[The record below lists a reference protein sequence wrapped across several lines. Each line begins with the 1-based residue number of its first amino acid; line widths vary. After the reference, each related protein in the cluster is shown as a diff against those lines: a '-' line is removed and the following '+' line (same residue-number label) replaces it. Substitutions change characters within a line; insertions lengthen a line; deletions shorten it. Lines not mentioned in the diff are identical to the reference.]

1 MTSRAAL
8 PEFKAL
14 TLLARAL
21 LPETAAYKPDEIEL
35 LETCWLA
42 TDVETAALPEAK
54 ATAEA
59 EIEATPELKAV
70 EAKVKLAFP
79 EA

>member
-1 MTSRAAL
+1 
-8 PEFKAL
+8 
-14 TLLARAL
+14 LARAL
-21 LPETAAYKPDEIEL
+21 LPETTAYKPDEIEL
-35 LETCWLA
+35 LETCRLA
-42 TDVETAALPEAK
+42 TDVEIAALPEAK